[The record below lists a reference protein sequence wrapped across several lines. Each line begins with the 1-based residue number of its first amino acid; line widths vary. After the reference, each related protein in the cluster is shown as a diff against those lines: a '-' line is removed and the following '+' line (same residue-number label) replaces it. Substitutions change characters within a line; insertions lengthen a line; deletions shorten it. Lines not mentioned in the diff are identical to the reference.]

1 MTGEEETFL
10 SVGLVIEKQQF
21 DSFNEVQLSKEAK
34 EELMDPLRLACAERT
49 GKTRRGSRSR
59 HGAGALAEGSLCAG
73 MYLCR

>member
-34 EELMDPLRLACAERT
+34 EELMTAAAC
-49 GKTRRGSRSR
+49 
-59 HGAGALAEGSLCAG
+59 LCGTDRKDQAWKQEPPWRWSIG
-73 MYLCR
+73 